1 MRTDT
6 TSTISR
12 RNWLTIGIGGALG
25 AWTPFGFLRKA
36 EISQQSGEPPT
47 FSVVPVV
54 GDGQWIWNKP
64 PEGPTGYLEPR
75 SFDVSIGI
83 ELQGRGQATN
93 LVATTTLPIECPEQ
107 KIESEQ
113 VRTQGCLAEIR
124 RVGEQARQ
132 LVLRAPGIVA
142 GQAVRA
148 TVKSTVTVCKQY
160 HGYRQEMFPAEQ
172 SVPPAV
178 RKLYLGN
185 SPGIQTHSAEVRAL
199 YDELSQ
205 GHNHP
210 WDLAARFAA
219 WIPRNIRAHIGP
231 FTGVLKALADR
242 RGDCA
247 EMSAMFV
254 ALCRAGGIPARLVW
268 VPNHNWAEFYL
279 TDQQGQGH
287 WIPAHTACYFW
298 FGWTGAHELVL
309 QKGDRLQVPERKG
322 YFRLLEDWAQWMG
335 KRPAVRY
342 PAELVPKPS
351 APGADAGPGC
361 RSKIETGE
369 WQVVGNHP
377 LNRYVRR

>member
-1 MRTDT
+1 
-6 TSTISR
+6 
-12 RNWLTIGIGGALG
+12 
-25 AWTPFGFLRKA
+25 
-36 EISQQSGEPPT
+36 
-47 FSVVPVV
+47 
-54 GDGQWIWNKP
+54 
-64 PEGPTGYLEPR
+64 
-75 SFDVSIGI
+75 
-83 ELQGRGQATN
+83 
-93 LVATTTLPIECPEQ
+93 
-107 KIESEQ
+107 
-113 VRTQGCLAEIR
+113 
-124 RVGEQARQ
+124 
-132 LVLRAPGIVA
+132 
-142 GQAVRA
+142 
-148 TVKSTVTVCKQY
+148 
-160 HGYRQEMFPAEQ
+160 
-172 SVPPAV
+172 
-178 RKLYLGN
+178 
-185 SPGIQTHSAEVRAL
+185 
-199 YDELSQ
+199 
-205 GHNHP
+205 
-210 WDLAARFAA
+210 
-219 WIPRNIRAHIGP
+219 
-231 FTGVLKALADR
+231 
-242 RGDCA
+242 
-247 EMSAMFV
+247 MSAMFV